1 MGGRGSSSR
10 DCCLCV
16 CLMSLLVFFFEASHW
31 PSDCGRIN
39 QAADRWQDQPGSRPL
54 AGSTRQQT
62 AGRINQAPDRLQDQ
76 PGTDCGD
83 GDEDED
89 EDEDEIQTMRCY

>member
-1 MGGRGSSSR
+1 M
-10 DCCLCV
+10 C
-16 CLMSLLVFFFEASHW
+16 
-31 PSDCGRIN
+31 RIN
-39 QAADRWQDQPGSRPL
+39 QTADHWQDQPGSRPL

>member
-1 MGGRGSSSR
+1 MFVPLSCFFSRPLIGPQIVPGSTR
-10 DCCLCV
+10 QQTI
-16 CLMSLLVFFFEASHW
+16 
-31 PSDCGRIN
+31 GRIN
-39 QAADRWQDQPGSRPL
+39 QAADHWQDQPGSRPL

-83 GDEDED
+83 GDGDEDED